1 MRIFIGYDKRQPLAY
16 NVCRSSI
23 ERRASERVRIE
34 PLMIDWLPMKRR
46 GLTDFTFTR
55 YMVPYLC
62 QYAGDAMFLDPDMIV
77 LDDIFKVFEHYDSR
91 NAVSVVKNPLKFEWP
106 SMMIFN
112 NSLCKELTPEYI
124 EKNSPQK
131 LEWADKIGEL
141 PTEWNHLVGYDKP
154 NPDAKIVHFTKGI
167 PCWPETNF
175 GEFAQEWC
183 DEANYA
189 NSTVTWD
196 ELMGGSV
203 HAKTMTVIK

>member
-1 MRIFIGYDKRQPLAY
+1 MRIFIGFDKRQPLAY

-62 QYAGDAMFLDPDMIV
+62 QYNGDAMFLDPDMIV
-77 LDDIFKVFEHYDSR
+77 LDDIFKVFKHYDSR
-91 NAVSVVKNPLKFEWP
+91 NAVSVVKNPLRFEWP

-112 NSLCKELTPEYI
+112 NALCRELTPEYI

-203 HAKTMTVIK
+203 HAKTMPVIK